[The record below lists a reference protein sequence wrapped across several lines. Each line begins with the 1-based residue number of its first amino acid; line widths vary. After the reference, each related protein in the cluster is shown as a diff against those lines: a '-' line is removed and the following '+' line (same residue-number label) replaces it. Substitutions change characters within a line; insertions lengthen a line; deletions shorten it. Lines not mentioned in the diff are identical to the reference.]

1 MESQISQ
8 TRSVLCVTTRDYVTT
23 ALENSVSMC
32 GAKDVSV
39 LTVRS
44 GAEALRAAADLVRA
58 GQPPAVCIADVELT
72 DVQGAEVLSAVHVLA
87 PRTATA
93 LLVTS
98 DEMDMA
104 LRAVK
109 NEAADRIIDMD
120 SADAR
125 AWALHLAALLDHSS
139 YLDQL
144 HARLRNLAGRHLFVT
159 GSTGFLGTR
168 FLRDVL
174 RTADVRVTALSRG
187 SKDVPFDQRLPFG
200 ETHFPGR
207 LAFVEGDVREDGLG
221 IAVDARDALLESV
234 DEVWHLAALTTFDEV
249 MREATF
255 AVNLAGTKNTLAFA
269 RSMKRLNCF
278 HHVSTAFVCG
288 ADHHDAPIPE
298 KLGAR
303 PASFRNPYEESKY
316 LAERA
321 VAEAGLPYAIYRPS
335 IILGERVSGRCDG
348 QTVYNIAKMVRLAKL
363 LGEKDCMERGLP
375 LDHHSFRVVANTASR
390 KNMIPVDRVISM
402 MLGIRAGEPPSGSI
416 FHLTHEEPVA
426 IGDLVETIATLLDA
440 DNYEIVDSLEG
451 ETLSVPEAVL
461 ERVAKIFRPYMTVSD
476 PTFDTTN
483 VRRTL
488 GTAESTAIS
497 KEDLAFN
504 MDAFYSQYFGPGY
517 RETAART

>member
-1 MESQISQ
+1 MTQ
-8 TRSVLCVTTRDYVTT
+8 TRSVLCVTTRDYVTS
-23 ALENSVSMC
+23 ALENALSVC
-32 GAKDVSV
+32 GAGHVSV
-39 LTVRS
+39 IALRS
-44 GAEALRAAADLVRA
+44 GAEALRAAGELVHA
-58 GQPPAVCIADVELT
+58 GRPPAACIADVELN
-72 DVQGAEVLSAVHVLA
+72 DIHGVELLYAIQVLA
-87 PRTATA
+87 PHAATA
-93 LLVTS
+93 LLAAP
-98 DEMDMA
+98 DEMDAA
-104 LRAVK
+104 LEAVK
-109 NEAADRIIDMD
+109 NEATDRIIDVHA
-120 SADAR
+120 ADAR
-125 AWALHLAALLDHSS
+125 TWALHAAALLDHAA
-139 YLDQL
+139 YLGQL
-144 HARLRNLAGRHLFVT
+144 HTRLQNLSGRHLFVT

-200 ETHFPGR
+200 EAHFPGR
-207 LAFVEGDVREDGLG
+207 LAFVEGDVREESLG
-221 IAVDARDALLESV
+221 IAQDARNVLLDSV

-255 AVNLAGTKNTLAFA
+255 AVNLEGTKNTLAFA
-269 RSMKRLNCF
+269 RGMKRLKCF

-288 ADHHDAPIPE
+288 ADLRDTPVLE
-298 KLGAR
+298 RLNAR

-316 LAERA
+316 LAELA

-402 MLGIRAGEPPSGSI
+402 MLGIRACDPPSGRI

-426 IGDLVETIATLLDA
+426 IGDLVETLATLLDA
-440 DNYEIVDSLEG
+440 SNYEIVDSLDG

-461 ERVAKIFRPYMTVSD
+461 ERVAKIFRPYMTASD

-483 VRRTL
+483 ARHAL
-488 GTAESTAIS
+488 GAAEDTPIS
-497 KEDLAFN
+497 KEDLTYS